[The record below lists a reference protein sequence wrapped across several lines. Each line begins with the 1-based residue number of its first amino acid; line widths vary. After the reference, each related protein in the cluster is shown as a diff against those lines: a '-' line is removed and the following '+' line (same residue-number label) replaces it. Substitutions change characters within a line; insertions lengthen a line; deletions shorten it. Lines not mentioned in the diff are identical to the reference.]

1 MTTAVQE
8 ANRTQLQVVEQFRKL
23 QPPSFEGTT
32 NPLDFEEWIRELE
45 KVFDFI
51 NCTDEQKVSCAAF
64 MLKGDAG
71 HWWEMTKR
79 GHNTS
84 NNPITWT
91 RFKELF
97 NEKYFSEELKIEKE
111 SEFIALIQG
120 TMRGLK
126 PNIRKHVHVLGLRT
140 YAEVLQRAQILA
152 REDEIIETSKAKERS
167 LVLAHKKPW
176 KKNFHGKPNNKN
188 RGQKR
193 WKNED
198 EDKKDLSICE
208 TCGKKHGG
216 VCFEKIGACFK
227 CGKPGH
233 YIQNCPELKKGSE
246 VLKKD

>member
-1 MTTAVQE
+1 MNTSTRGIGNARRGRPPVMTIAIQG
-8 ANRTQLQVVEQFRKL
+8 ANTTQLQVKA
-23 QPPSFEGTT
+23 
-32 NPLDFEEWIRELE
+32 
-45 KVFDFI
+45 
-51 NCTDEQKVSCAAF
+51 SCAAL

-79 GHNTS
+79 GHNTP

-111 SEFIALIQG
+111 SEFIALTQG
-120 TMRGLK
+120 TMSL
-126 PNIRKHVHVLGLRT
+126 VEYERT
-140 YAEVLQRAQILA
+140 FEQLSRAQILA
-152 REDEIIETSKAKERS
+152 REDEIIETSKAKEKS
-167 LVLAHKKPW
+167 PVLAHKKPW

-193 WKNED
+193 WRNED

-216 VCFEKIGACFK
+216 VGFKKIGACFK
-227 CGKPGH
+227 YGKPGH
-233 YIQNCPELKKGSE
+233 YIQNCP
-246 VLKKD
+246 